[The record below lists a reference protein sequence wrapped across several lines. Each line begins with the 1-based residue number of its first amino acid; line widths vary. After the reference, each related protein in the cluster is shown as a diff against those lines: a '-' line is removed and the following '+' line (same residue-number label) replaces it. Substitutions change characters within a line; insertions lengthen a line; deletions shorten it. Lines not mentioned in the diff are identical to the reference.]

1 MKNNRNVKICIND
14 TDKNLGPSSADKS
27 DIIKDCQRQLYDII
41 TYNKIW
47 WEEAKKLI
55 EKIKTDLRK
64 IVNTHME
71 KGSCS
76 KFEAIL
82 LLLKI
87 DSFSIPHFYIIW
99 NILKNPPVGRPIVA
113 LYNWILTAASIF
125 VGYFLKN
132 FMSNLMSF

>member
-1 MKNNRNVKICIND
+1 MSKYVLTTRIKIQGLLAQINLTQLKSAKD
-14 TDKNLGPSSADKS
+14 NYMTSSRT
-27 DIIKDCQRQLYDII
+27 IKYRG
-41 TYNKIW
+41 
-47 WEEAKKLI
+47 KKQSNSLK
-55 EKIKTDLRK
+55 KIKTELRK

-132 FMSNLMSF
+132 FTSNLMAF